1 MVSYRDFVP
10 GDTTPLIAIRRSY
23 ESITEVM
30 VRANAW
36 IDEAGIDVL
45 NVETLLLPAGNAEK
59 GESRFTDNMQ
69 FDLGGIEIGGA
80 RVQVV
85 RIWFREARHAG

>member
-1 MVSYRDFVP
+1 MINYRDFVP
-10 GDTTPLIAIRRSY
+10 ADVTPMVAIRRRY
-23 ESITEVM
+23 ETLTDLL

-36 IDEAGIDVL
+36 IRETGINVM
-45 NVETLLLPAGNAEK
+45 NVETLLLPAGSAEK
-59 GESRFTDNMQ
+59 GDTRFTDNLQ

-85 RIWFREARHAG
+85 RVWFGEA